1 VSRECAKSER
11 DGHQRNVWTTLR
23 ELCTSALVG
32 CSRLHVLN
40 YTSRILFH
48 ESDSLNAFKG
58 ILACL
63 DISSYWGIICNGAI
77 GDKHITRD
85 FAIDLLWRRA
95 GFGMRR
101 PGFPSWSWTSF
112 AGPIEKETERH
123 MLAGFITEAAQILVE
138 DNDGSRYT
146 LEDLSKSA
154 MAGLKVIPE
163 KSNYIVVTRKVLKI
177 TVRRSD
183 RIGIVQPLTLA
194 VG

>member
-1 VSRECAKSER
+1 V
-11 DGHQRNVWTTLR
+11 DDTQRIVD
-23 ELCTSALVG
+23 TSALVE

-77 GDKHITRD
+77 GDKQVTRN
-85 FAIDLLWRRA
+85 FAIDQLWKRA

-112 AGPIEKETERH
+112 ADPIEKETERH
-123 MLAGFITEAAQILVE
+123 MLAGFITEAV
-138 DNDGSRYT
+138 
-146 LEDLSKSA
+146 
-154 MAGLKVIPE
+154 
-163 KSNYIVVTRKVLKI
+163 
-177 TVRRSD
+177 
-183 RIGIVQPLTLA
+183 
-194 VG
+194 